1 MNNQAILWSSL
12 IAPWLTLF
20 LMKKEDV
27 KRFMPLALFTL
38 TIIVIVIQMGITT
51 GLWVIR
57 ETTFPLVSIPT
68 YVYGVYP
75 VGAMWIFI
83 FTYGRFW
90 KYLITELVVNSLLVI
105 FGLPWLDNRGILI
118 FHTPLITFFIV
129 TGVGMLLY
137 IYQMWQEDP
146 ISNTM

>member
-105 FGLPWLDNRGILI
+105 FGLPWLDNRGILV